1 MPHVENQ
8 AAMVHSSALQSITHN
23 EDLAIHISLEY
34 IHASSE
40 VGDIPQKY
48 YEMMRSEKWKTGVM

>member
-1 MPHVENQ
+1 M
-8 AAMVHSSALQSITHN
+8 AHN

-34 IHASSE
+34 THASSE

-48 YEMMRSEKWKTGVM
+48 YEMMRSDDPN